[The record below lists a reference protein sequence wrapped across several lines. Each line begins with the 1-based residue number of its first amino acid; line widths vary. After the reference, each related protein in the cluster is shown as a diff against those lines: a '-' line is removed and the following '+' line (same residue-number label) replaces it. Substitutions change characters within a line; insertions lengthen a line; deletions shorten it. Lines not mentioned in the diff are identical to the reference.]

1 MNKNKPVTRLKELRK
16 ERNLTLKELSVKV
29 DISYSALSAYERGT
43 RNPKYE
49 QWKKLADYFGV
60 SVGYLQ
66 GLTSEN
72 RTLKEFLNDSEYLE
86 IQNKIENGLSVAQN
100 DEDYFN
106 TVKMYEQSENS
117 PEIMFK
123 ISRLVDLYDNQDYAL
138 DDFSDLFVAHTG
150 VTTIGWIT
158 ELVALSDKENPNGQQ
173 VSKSDVLTILTIIQ
187 KEIIKRIY
195 SNHAFFSSNDND
207 DK

>member
-1 MNKNKPVTRLKELRK
+1 MNRLKELREK
-16 ERNLTLKELSVKV
+16 QGLTLD
-29 DISYSALSAYERGT
+29 DIEIKTGIKRATFSRYE
-43 RNPKYE
+43 NEKSEP
-49 QWKKLADYFGV
+49 KLATWQKLAHFFGV

-66 GLTSEN
+66 GLTGEN

-86 IQNKIENGLSVAQN
+86 IKNKIENGLSVTQN
-100 DEDYFN
+100 DKDYFN

-195 SNHAFFSSNDND
+195 SNHAFFPSNDND

>member
-1 MNKNKPVTRLKELRK
+1 MTNRLKEVRLEKKLTQK
-16 ERNLTLKELSVKV
+16 EVSLQTGIPVNT
-29 DISYSALSAYERGT
+29 YSNYERGD
-43 RNPKYE
+43 REP
-49 QWKKLADYFGV
+49 KLATWQKLANFFGV

-86 IQNKIENGLSVAQN
+86 IQNKIENGLSVTQN
-100 DEDYFN
+100 DKDYFN
-106 TVKMYEQSENS
+106 TVKMREQSENS

-123 ISRLVDLYDNQDYAL
+123 ISQLVDLYDNQDYAL